1 MQVSTILGCL
11 AFAANALAQAPSPAT
26 IDLTSKD
33 AVIAAAKASLGP
45 LKQFYSSP
53 YSNGAWDENISQWH
67 ESGIYWDI
75 FYQYYSYTGDG
86 QYIDWVDSQ
95 MQLSIGMT
103 ADFMAGNNPILSS
116 SGRWNDD
123 IGWWG
128 LATMTGAEDFKDGIV
143 APHNIVDGANPK
155 FITVTNNT
163 FYEMDMDWD
172 DLCGGGIYWSRDR
185 QTTIQNN
192 RYYKSAITN
201 AQFVEMGA
209 RLYRITNSPD
219 IKNLVDK
226 TYKWMVNALFD
237 SSYKISDGIDASTCQ
252 TTPVYL
258 SYHTGITIAGLSVMY
273 GTTKDSYYI
282 NEAHK
287 HFALLQSYFT
297 QNNIL
302 YDPSC
307 GADGSSCKKPSGY
320 LWGVYK
326 GLATLYSNTNDA
338 NVQAS
343 VAQIIRAS
351 AANNFKMCNNDWYC
365 IRDLP
370 AGSDH
375 TMTNGTNPRDQYET
389 VSILNA
395 LAIINGAV
403 PISRG
408 QTVSPTAP
416 TGSTSGGTTNVALYA
431 GIGGG
436 IAGLLLVGGLVYYC
450 TRPAKP
456 IDRNVPQYGLDE
468 KPVSRDEVVANAAAA
483 RLPRNNTVSP
493 QQPSVAPGQY
503 VAYGQQQPQY
513 AAGSVAVGAAAT
525 GVYGQQQQQ
534 YAGYP
539 PQQGYAPQQAYAPQQ
554 NYAPAQGY
562 GAPQG
567 FAPQQGYGVPAPPPS
582 SIPQQPSGQPVPQG
596 YPQQPGGY
604 GQPTPQAY
612 TAPQRNYSQTSSQG
626 YSPSAKGYAPAPQQQ
641 YAAAPQ
647 GYSSAAQQPPAQAA
661 SYNYTPRPRTGSPK
675 SQ

>member
-1 MQVSTILGCL
+1 
-11 AFAANALAQAPSPAT
+11 
-26 IDLTSKD
+26 
-33 AVIAAAKASLGP
+33 
-45 LKQFYSSP
+45 
-53 YSNGAWDENISQWH
+53 
-67 ESGIYWDI
+67 
-75 FYQYYSYTGDG
+75 
-86 QYIDWVDSQ
+86 
-95 MQLSIGMT
+95 
-103 ADFMAGNNPILSS
+103 
-116 SGRWNDD
+116 
-123 IGWWG
+123 
-128 LATMTGAEDFKDGIV
+128 
-143 APHNIVDGANPK
+143 
-155 FITVTNNT
+155 
-163 FYEMDMDWD
+163 
-172 DLCGGGIYWSRDR
+172 
-185 QTTIQNN
+185 
-192 RYYKSAITN
+192 
-201 AQFVEMGA
+201 
-209 RLYRITNSPD
+209 
-219 IKNLVDK
+219 
-226 TYKWMVNALFD
+226 
-237 SSYKISDGIDASTCQ
+237 
-252 TTPVYL
+252 
-258 SYHTGITIAGLSVMY
+258 
-273 GTTKDSYYI
+273 
-282 NEAHK
+282 
-287 HFALLQSYFT
+287 
-297 QNNIL
+297 
-302 YDPSC
+302 
-307 GADGSSCKKPSGY
+307 
-320 LWGVYK
+320 
-326 GLATLYSNTNDA
+326 
-338 NVQAS
+338 
-343 VAQIIRAS
+343 
-351 AANNFKMCNNDWYC
+351 MCNNDWYC

-416 TGSTSGGTTNVALYA
+416 TGSTSGGTNVALYA

-456 IDRNVPQYGLDE
+456 VDRNVPQYGLDE

-493 QQPSVAPGQY
+493 QQPTVAPGQY
-503 VAYGQQQPQY
+503 GAYGQQQSQY
-513 AAGSVAVGAAAT
+513 AAGSVAVGAAAA
-525 GVYGQQQQQ
+525 GVYGQQQPYGQQQQQ

-582 SIPQQPSGQPVPQG
+582 STPQQPSYGQPVPQG

-626 YSPSAKGYAPAPQQQ
+626 YSPSAEGYAPAPQQQ

-661 SYNYTPRPRTGSPK
+661 SYNYAPRPRTGSPK